1 MEGLLDELNEAFLTI
16 DFGQGPLDFQI
27 DTGFSGTL
35 IVGEEL
41 FDASRATPAGTI
53 EARLAADQ
61 SWTYDRYDVEFDWLG
76 KRALVR
82 ILIGPGKECLLG
94 TQLLDPHRLEIDYG
108 QRSVRLVANPAM
120 VRITAPSR
128 MPISGPPG
136 GKSL

>member
-1 MEGLLDELNEAFLTI
+1 VDGLIDQLNEAFLTI
-16 DFGQGPLDFQI
+16 DLGQGPLEFQI

-61 SWTYDRYDVEFDWLG
+61 SWIYQRYDVEFDWLG
-76 KRALVR
+76 KRTLVR
-82 ILIGPGKECLLG
+82 ILVGPGTECLVG

-108 QRSVRLVANPAM
+108 QRSVRLVANP
-120 VRITAPSR
+120 TW
-128 MPISGPPG
+128 
-136 GKSL
+136 

>member
-1 MEGLLDELNEAFLTI
+1 MDGLIDQLNEAFLTI

-61 SWTYDRYDVEFDWLG
+61 SWVYQRYRLTRMLPG
-76 KRALVR
+76 PR
-82 ILIGPGKECLLG
+82 I
-94 TQLLDPHRLEIDYG
+94 
-108 QRSVRLVANPAM
+108 PA
-120 VRITAPSR
+120 RP
-128 MPISGPPG
+128 
-136 GKSL
+136 